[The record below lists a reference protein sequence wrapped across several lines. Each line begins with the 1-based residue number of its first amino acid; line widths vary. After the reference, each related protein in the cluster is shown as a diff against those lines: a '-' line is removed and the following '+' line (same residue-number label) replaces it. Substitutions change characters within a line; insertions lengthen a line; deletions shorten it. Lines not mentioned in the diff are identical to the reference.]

1 MYSKEFID
9 NIKIQY
15 EIEDVDE
22 DELSYICNKLSYLI
36 VKYRLKPSMTIVKTG
51 LMNCLRNNVGWLLT
65 IDGISISISVLKY
78 DDFRQGDFKELR
90 DISLLKLLDG
100 KHMPCISGSKGY
112 FAYLFPYKANPL
124 MLGVADPITGN
135 IIKFNPTID
144 SLLVH
149 RRVISIT
156 RINNIP
162 DKIKNRDWYIIN
174 VAPFVVDVPD
184 EPSPS
189 KSLYTDED
197 DVLTLET
204 D

>member
-15 EIEDVDE
+15 EIEDVDD
-22 DELSYICNKLSYLI
+22 DELSYICNKLSHLI
-36 VKYRLKPSMTIVKTG
+36 VNCGLKPSMTIVKVG

-65 IDGISISISVLKY
+65 IDGINIYISILKF

-112 FAYLFPYKANPL
+112 FAYLFPYKANSL
-124 MLGVADPITGN
+124 MLGVAEPITGN

-144 SLLVH
+144 SLLEH
-149 RRVISIT
+149 HRVISIT

-162 DKIKNRDWYIIN
+162 DKIKKRDWYIIN

-184 EPSPS
+184 KPSSS
-189 KSLYTDED
+189 KPLYTDED